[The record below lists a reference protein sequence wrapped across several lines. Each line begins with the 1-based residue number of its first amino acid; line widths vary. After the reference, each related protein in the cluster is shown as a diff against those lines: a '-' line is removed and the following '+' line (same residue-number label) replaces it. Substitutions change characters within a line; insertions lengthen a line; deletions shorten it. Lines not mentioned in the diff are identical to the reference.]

1 MLFKFA
7 KRLLVILGLCAT
19 IAFAVTFFSDN
30 VKAELDEKEYEFALR
45 KNPHHDSH
53 QSEPRSSNINN
64 VVDDVLA
71 ILLKEGFAGAIIIIL
86 FAWTF
91 RVDKANRQ
99 EQKEQFNK
107 ITEIS
112 GKCTDQ
118 MAQVSVKLENFE
130 RELEGLKT
138 MEMMRK
144 T

>member
-1 MLFKFA
+1 MGSKKSLIIIAILVGGIIGFTLF
-7 KRLLVILGLCAT
+7 T
-19 IAFAVTFFSDN
+19 SN
-30 VKAELDEKEYEFALR
+30 VKGELNDEDYKFVQT

-53 QSEPRSSNINN
+53 QPEPRSSNINN

-107 ITEIS
+107 IADIS
-112 GKCTDQ
+112 GKCTDH

>member
-1 MLFKFA
+1 MGTKKTLIIIA
-7 KRLLVILGLCAT
+7 IILGGIIGFTLFT
-19 IAFAVTFFSDN
+19 SN
-30 VKAELDEKEYEFALR
+30 VKGELNDEDYKFVQT

-53 QSEPRSSNINN
+53 HPEPRSSNINN

-112 GKCTDQ
+112 GKCTDH

-144 T
+144 R